1 MGDLKPGSVVEPGAS
16 VGDGSV
22 VWPTAVVRTGA
33 SIGSNCV
40 VGRGVYVDAEV
51 VVGAN
56 CKIQDAAKL
65 YGPARL
71 DDGVFVGPG
80 AILTNDR
87 HPRAIAPDGVPIGRD
102 SWVRQGVSIAEGASV
117 GAGALVVSGVTIGEW
132 AMIGAGAVV
141 ANDVAPFSLVVGV
154 PAHRV
159 GWVGEAGARLVE
171 EDGGL
176 LRCPVTGRRYRRESD
191 GLTAVGE

>member
-1 MGDLKPGSVVEPGAS
+1 MEPGAS

-71 DDGVFVGPG
+71 DDGVFIGPG

-87 HPRAIAPDGVPIGRD
+87 HPRAVAPDGGPIGRG
-102 SWVRQGVSIAEGASV
+102 SWVRQGVDIAQGASV
-117 GAGALVVSGVTIGEW
+117 GAGAVVVSGVTVGEW

-154 PAHRV
+154 PAHQV
-159 GWVGEAGARLVE
+159 GWVGEAGARLLE
-171 EDGGL
+171 EDSGL
-176 LRCPVTGRRYRRESD
+176 LRCPVTSRRYRRESD

>member
-1 MGDLKPGSVVEPGAS
+1 MADLKPGAVVEPGAS
-16 VGDGSV
+16 VGGGSV
-22 VWPTAVVRTGA
+22 VWPTAVVRAGA
-33 SIGSNCV
+33 SIGRNCV
-40 VGRGVYVDAEV
+40 IGRGVYVDADV

-71 DDGVFVGPG
+71 DDGVFIGPG

-87 HPRAIAPDGVPIGRD
+87 HPRAVTADGALAERD
-102 SWVRQGVSIAEGASV
+102 SWVRQGVRIARGASV
-117 GAGALVVSGVTIGEW
+117 GAGAVVVGGVTVGEW

-141 ANDVAPFSLVVGV
+141 AEDAAPFSLVVGV
-154 PAHRV
+154 PARKV

-171 EDGGL
+171 EGGGL
-176 LRCPVTGRRYRRESD
+176 LRCPISGRLYRQEGD
-191 GLTAVGE
+191 GLRAAGQ